1 MRQQA
6 GGAESMH
13 ARRGMASSLM
23 HIGRS
28 EGLAGLQAG
37 LALAVVR
44 EASKAFFR
52 IGCFQ
57 PILDAMH
64 DSSSGPAPVAKRM
77 ASGMSSGA
85 IAALVCTPIELPTTL
100 SHVTWSSPLP
110 GV

>member
-44 EASKAFFR
+44 EASHAVFR
-52 IGCFQ
+52 RGFVH
-57 PILDAMH
+57 PHHDAKH
-64 DSSSGPAPVAKRM
+64 DAIVVAGKLCEATQRM
-77 ASGMSSGA
+77 
-85 IAALVCTPIELPTTL
+85 
-100 SHVTWSSPLP
+100 
-110 GV
+110 